1 MDMSGNGGDNA
12 HNNAFGGGKNPG
24 MGHSGSGSQ
33 TGSSGKGGNSSSNP
47 NKGSG
52 WSTVNTPQGPL
63 HAYTG
68 GDSGGYAGSKGN
80 SGNKNVVG
88 WGWTSTKNPDVP
100 PYVDA
105 NGQVNITITNGL
117 VKTPVYGVPDKNGNS
132 DVHGG
137 YIPASPKDKL
147 ATKWDRD
154 NLPKEIDVTVDE
166 YKYQVTLDS
175 NGVVTGVK
183 RTAVRPLA
191 QWEKGKAA
199 IMERFEHK
207 TQQEIYDTLKLNEG
221 ESQRQDKAKKQAT
234 AAWNNLPP
242 NVRSFNVNV
251 DEYYY
256 TVTLDDYGSVIS
268 VKRTAVRP
276 LAQWEKG
283 KAAIMERI
291 EHKTQ
296 QEIYDTLKLNEGES
310 QRQEKAKKAAQDVFN
325 SFSMNRDRV
334 QSDVLNKTAEIAS
347 NMGDKIGEYLG
358 DKYKAIAKEV
368 ADDIKNFQ
376 GKTLRTYEQ
385 TMESLNKI
393 LSNPAMKV
401 NQGDKDALVN
411 AWNSLNASDTANKLS
426 NLSRAFKVADLAL
439 KVGKVREKSIEG
451 YKTGNWGP
459 LVLEVESWVLSGVT
473 VGVAMGILGYV
484 APVVAATVGLPVTAI
499 TIAGI
504 IGISYLASFIDDKM
518 ADKINN
524 EIIKPVH

>member
-1 MDMSGNGGDNA
+1 MSGNGGDNA

-33 TGSSGKGGNSSSNP
+33 SGSSGKGGNSSSNP

-88 WGWTSTKNPDVP
+88 WGWTSTTNPDVP

-105 NGQVNITITNGL
+105 NGEVRITITNGL
-117 VKTPVYGVPDKNGNS
+117 VKTPVYGVPDPAGKS
-132 DVHGG
+132 DVQGG

-166 YKYQVTLDS
+166 YKYQVTLDN
-175 NGVVTGVK
+175 NGVVTG
-183 RTAVRPLA
+183 
-191 QWEKGKAA
+191 
-199 IMERFEHK
+199 
-207 TQQEIYDTLKLNEG
+207 
-221 ESQRQDKAKKQAT
+221 
-234 AAWNNLPP
+234 
-242 NVRSFNVNV
+242 
-251 DEYYY
+251 
-256 TVTLDDYGSVIS
+256 

-334 QSDVLNKTAEIAS
+334 QSDVLNKTAEIVS

-459 LVLEVESWVLSGVT
+459 LVLEVESWVLSGVA
-473 VGVAMGILGYV
+473 VSVAMGILGYV
-484 APVVAATVGLPVTAI
+484 APVVATTVGLPVTAI